1 LSEKFISTNPMSAM
15 SKKALIRNE
24 LVKFVSQEL
33 DDVIA
38 AYLFGSFIGTG
49 QFSDID
55 IGLLIKD
62 KVTEILTFELS
73 IETRLNNLFRHPF
86 DVRVLNY
93 APNSFVQNV
102 IRTGMVV
109 VDKNPCCRANYESRV
124 LKQYFD
130 FAYFRRRYLKE
141 VGNVSI

>member
-1 LSEKFISTNPMSAM
+1 MSAM

-62 KVTEILTFELS
+62 NVTEILTFELS

-86 DVRVLNY
+86 DVRVLND

-109 VDKNPCCRANYESRV
+109 VDKNPCFRANYESRV